1 MSRRAAPPT
10 PSSLHGDAEFD
21 QLSTPHRR
29 ATPQVSKALRR
40 SFSTKADVNQTIGHQ
55 SALSRQ
61 ISTVRLSRVQPHT
74 SNIASFDRTSQ
85 PSSHFRL
92 RPVHDNIRQPRSRS
106 STNFRPAQRPSRRRH
121 PDGPQPPELTHV
133 RPRVDHSTRVPSS
146 SGSVPTSSN
155 ERGRLLTCASQA
167 SSVAGTKPG

>member
-1 MSRRAAPPT
+1 M
-10 PSSLHGDAEFD
+10 H

-29 ATPQVSKALRR
+29 ATPHREQGAEEELFHKSQRQ
-40 SFSTKADVNQTIGHQ
+40 STIGHQ

-61 ISTVRLSRVQPHT
+61 ISTIRLSRVQPHT

-133 RPRVDHSTRVPSS
+133 RPQVDHSTRVPSS